1 MIEEKGLKLNL
12 PLIRKILK
20 TDIDYSYRKAKKV
33 EPRTNTENSLVHRQ
47 KYAQTMLELL
57 TKGKRIINVD
67 ESFIDQSN
75 YTRRSW
81 GHKQH
86 RGSVKSTN
94 MKESLKI
101 FAALDTDGNV

>member
-1 MIEEKGLKLNL
+1 MIEDTGIKFNL
-12 PLIRKILK
+12 PYIRKILK
-20 TDIDYSYRKAKKV
+20 NEIEFSYRKAKKV

-47 KYAQTMLELL
+47 KYAMTMINLL
-57 TKGKRIINVD
+57 SEGKKIINVD

-81 GHKQH
+81 SPKKS
-86 RGSVKSTN
+86 RGSVKSSN

-101 FAALDTDGNV
+101 FSALDTDGNV

>member
-1 MIEEKGLKLNL
+1 MIEEKGLKFNL
-12 PLIRKILK
+12 PLIRNILK
-20 TDIDYSYRKAKKV
+20 TEINYSYRKAKKV

-47 KYAQTMLELL
+47 KYAKTMFRLL
-57 TKGKRIINVD
+57 IKGKRIINVD

-81 GHKQH
+81 SHKKY

>member
-1 MIEEKGLKLNL
+1 MIEEKWLKFNL
-12 PLIRKILK
+12 PLIRNILK
-20 TDIDYSYRKAKKV
+20 TEIDYIYRKAKKV

-47 KYAQTMLELL
+47 KYAKTMFDLL
-57 TKGKRIINVD
+57 IKGKRIINVD

-81 GHKQH
+81 SHKKY

-101 FAALDTDGNV
+101 FASLDTDGNV

>member
-1 MIEEKGLKLNL
+1 MF
-12 PLIRKILK
+12 
-20 TDIDYSYRKAKKV
+20 
-33 EPRTNTENSLVHRQ
+33 
-47 KYAQTMLELL
+47 ELL
-57 TKGKRIINVD
+57 IKGKRIINVD

-81 GHKQH
+81 SHKQY

-101 FAALDTDGNV
+101 FATLDTDGNVLFALSHANTNQDTFMLFMRHLVQHLDQEQFGW

>member
-1 MIEEKGLKLNL
+1 
-12 PLIRKILK
+12 
-20 TDIDYSYRKAKKV
+20 
-33 EPRTNTENSLVHRQ
+33 
-47 KYAQTMLELL
+47 MLELL
-57 TKGKRIINVD
+57 SKGKKIINVD

>member
-1 MIEEKGLKLNL
+1 MFG
-12 PLIRKILK
+12 
-20 TDIDYSYRKAKKV
+20 
-33 EPRTNTENSLVHRQ
+33 
-47 KYAQTMLELL
+47 LL

-81 GHKQH
+81 SHKKY

-94 MKESLKI
+94 MKELLKI